1 MANFQESLEIGK
13 ETEREVLNFVKKKYP
28 NAYIIDGYF
37 TDYDIF
43 VPELNFGIEVKKDV
57 KSQETKNILV
67 EIEFDGKP
75 SALSVTT
82 AEWYV
87 FYDGEC
93 YIWIKPQELKRISEK
108 YGKLREF
115 VGNGDTKSK
124 KAYLIKKDVVKEY
137 ANFIKM
143 L

>member
-1 MANFQESLEIGK
+1 MANFQESLEMGK

-115 VGNGDTKSK
+115 IGKGDTKYK
-124 KAYLIKKDVVKEY
+124 KAYLIKKDVVKEHSY
-137 ANFIKM
+137 FIKYC
-143 L
+143 